1 MNSTI
6 GELAVVEMLNLNVTP
21 CEGMFVSLTDCDIL
35 IVLAGHRHH
44 LDSVYQKQVG
54 HRGGGG
60 DTWQPMMSRIELV
73 EAYLRFVKVGKIVE
87 IKKMCFRRRLK
98 VRVFVWESCGGR

>member
-6 GELAVVEMLNLNVTP
+6 GELTVVEMLNLNVTP

-35 IVLAGHRHH
+35 IVFAGHRHH
-44 LDSVYQKQVG
+44 LDSVYQKQVS

-60 DTWQPMMSRIELV
+60 DMAANDVENRI
-73 EAYLRFVKVGKIVE
+73 
-87 IKKMCFRRRLK
+87 
-98 VRVFVWESCGGR
+98 GGSLSEVCQSW